1 LRSDKGFGNTK
12 AFSVPYNFRKM
23 ADDKKNKQTEVQ
35 NQINIEL
42 TEDIAEGVYANL
54 AMIAHSNSEFVID
67 FIRLMPG
74 VPKAKVKSRIVITP
88 EHAKRLLAALKDN
101 IKKYEEVFGDIKQ
114 SDDVPKFPLNFGGTM
129 GEA

>member
-1 LRSDKGFGNTK
+1 
-12 AFSVPYNFRKM
+12 M
-23 ADDKKNKQTEVQ
+23 ADDNKGKKENP

-42 TEDIAEGVYANL
+42 SEEVAEGVYSNL

-74 VPKAKVKSRIVITP
+74 VPKAKVKSRVVITP
-88 EHAKRLLAALKDN
+88 EHAKRLLNALNEN
-101 IKKYEEVFGDIKQ
+101 IHKYEETFGPIKKTEEA
-114 SDDVPKFPLNFGGTM
+114 PKFPLNFGGTV

>member
-1 LRSDKGFGNTK
+1 
-12 AFSVPYNFRKM
+12 M
-23 ADDKKNKQTEVQ
+23 ADDGKKKQEV

-54 AMIAHSNSEFVID
+54 AMIAHSNTEFVID

-88 EHAKRLLAALKDN
+88 EHAKRLLAALKEN
-101 IKKYEEVFGDIKQ
+101 IKKYEEAFGDIKQ
-114 SDDVPKFPLNFGGTM
+114 YDDMPKFPMNFGGTM

>member
-1 LRSDKGFGNTK
+1 MND
-12 AFSVPYNFRKM
+12 
-23 ADDKKNKQTEVQ
+23 KNKKKK

-42 TEDIAEGVYANL
+42 SEDKEEGVYANL
-54 AMIAHSNSEFVID
+54 AMIAHSSSEFVID

-88 EHAKRLLAALKDN
+88 EHAKRLLLALQDN
-101 IKKYEEVFGDIKQ
+101 INKYEDTFGELKQ
-114 SDDVPKFPLNFGGTM
+114 TTEEIPRFPMNFGGAM

>member
-1 LRSDKGFGNTK
+1 
-12 AFSVPYNFRKM
+12 M
-23 ADDKKNKQTEVQ
+23 EDDKKVKATGQ

-42 TEDIAEGVYANL
+42 SEDIAEGVYSNL

-88 EHAKRLLAALKDN
+88 EHAKRLSNALIDN
-101 IKKYEEVFGDIKQ
+101 IRKYEETFGPIKKTE
-114 SDDVPKFPLNFGGTM
+114 DTPKFPINFGGTV